1 MNDPYFFMTVL
12 APSFV
17 LLPVLT
23 ALYRYRY
30 LPAEGR
36 VLCWYLLAET
46 CILTASSVLAHYK
59 LPNTALYHGATL
71 VETVLLLLFFHR
83 VFRNRSITWYIK
95 VLMVLFP
102 VLAVLNT
109 LLLQPLNSFNSY
121 TITLQYAL
129 IILFCFTYWWQFQE
143 EMAGSWG
150 QQPLNWIISGMLLY
164 FSGSFILFAFS
175 NYIITH
181 FSKSTSTL
189 IWNIHAALSVVM
201 YISMAT
207 GLYKYKQH
215 E

>member
-17 LLPVLT
+17 LLPVLV
-23 ALYRYRY
+23 ALYRYRW
-30 LPAEGR
+30 LPVEAR
-36 VLCWYLLAET
+36 VLFGYLLVET

-59 LPNTALYHGATL
+59 IPNTALYHGATL
-71 VETVLLLLFFHR
+71 VETILLLYFFSV
-83 VFRNRSITWYIK
+83 VFKKKKTAFYIK
-95 VLMVLFP
+95 RGMILFP

-129 IILFCFTYWWQFQE
+129 VILLCFIYWWQFQE

-189 IWNIHAALSVVM
+189 IWNVHAALSVVM
-201 YISMAT
+201 YISMAI
-207 GLYKYKQH
+207 GLYKYRQH

>member
-1 MNDPYFFMTVL
+1 MTVL

-17 LLPVLT
+17 LLPILI
-23 ALYRYRY
+23 ALYRYKR
-30 LPAEGR
+30 LPDEGR
-36 VLCWYLLAET
+36 LLCWYLLAEA

-71 VETVLLLLFFHR
+71 VETVLLLFFFSV
-83 VFRNRSITWYIK
+83 VFKKQRIAFFIK
-95 VLMVLFP
+95 CGMIIFP

-129 IILFCFTYWWQFQE
+129 VILLCFIYWWQLRE
-143 EMAGSWG
+143 ESTGSWE

-164 FSGSFILFAFS
+164 FSGSFVLFAFS
-175 NYIITH
+175 NYIISH

-189 IWNIHAALSVVM
+189 IWNVHAALSVVM
-201 YISMAT
+201 YISMAI
-207 GLYKYKQH
+207 GFYKYKQH